1 MAKIVFMG
9 DSITDSFHKFHVD
22 EAGLGNG
29 YVALIAE
36 RLRERGRADFIRN
49 SGHDGF
55 TVSGLLRLF
64 EYDCLQFHPDLVNDC
79 LQFHPDLVTVQIGS
93 NDAAVEMNTGKT
105 IEEQKFAENYRKLLG
120 RIREETGAKILCLGP
135 FIFPHPLEYANWIS
149 VIQKIE
155 ALERQIAAEEG
166 AVFQP
171 LHDRLNRAAEEQGYE
186 AITVDGTHLTREGAK
201 IMADAWLEAAEGMIL
216 TSKFVH

>member
-64 EYDCLQFHPDLVNDC
+64 EYDCLQFHPDLV
-79 LQFHPDLVTVQIGS
+79 TVQIGS
-93 NDAAVEMNTGKT
+93 NDAAVEMDTGKT
-105 IEEQKFAENYRKLLG
+105 IE
-120 RIREETGAKILCLGP
+120 
-135 FIFPHPLEYANWIS
+135 
-149 VIQKIE
+149 
-155 ALERQIAAEEG
+155 
-166 AVFQP
+166 
-171 LHDRLNRAAEEQGYE
+171 
-186 AITVDGTHLTREGAK
+186 
-201 IMADAWLEAAEGMIL
+201 
-216 TSKFVH
+216 

>member
-64 EYDCLQFHPDLVNDC
+64 EYDCLQFHPDLV
-79 LQFHPDLVTVQIGS
+79 TVQIGS
-93 NDAAVEMNTGKT
+93 NDAAVEMNTGSEPSVLAISGT
-105 IEEQKFAENYRKLLG
+105 RMCGVCLFSRSGAWEQTL
-120 RIREETGAKILCLGP
+120 
-135 FIFPHPLEYANWIS
+135 
-149 VIQKIE
+149 
-155 ALERQIAAEEG
+155 
-166 AVFQP
+166 
-171 LHDRLNRAAEEQGYE
+171 
-186 AITVDGTHLTREGAK
+186 TVCMGSSFRVG
-201 IMADAWLEAAEGMIL
+201 
-216 TSKFVH
+216 

>member
-1 MAKIVFMG
+1 MTG
-9 DSITDSFHKFHVD
+9 SPC
-22 EAGLGNG
+22 
-29 YVALIAE
+29 
-36 RLRERGRADFIRN
+36 R
-49 SGHDGF
+49 
-55 TVSGLLRLF
+55 
-64 EYDCLQFHPDLVNDC
+64 DCCGCSRYDC

-105 IEEQKFAENYRKLLG
+105 IEEQEFAENYRKLLG

-135 FIFPHPLEYANWIS
+135 FIFPHPLEYANWIANWIS

-171 LHDRLNRAAEEQGYE
+171 LHDRLNQAAKEQGYE

-201 IMADAWLEAAEGMIL
+201 IMANAWLEVAEGIY
-216 TSKFVH
+216 

>member
-1 MAKIVFMG
+1 MATIVFMG

-36 RLRERGRADFIRN
+36 QLRERGRADFIRN

-64 EYDCLQFHPDLVNDC
+64 EYDC

-135 FIFPHPLEYANWIS
+135 FIFPHPLEYANWIP

-155 ALERQIAAEEG
+155 TLERQIAAEEG

-171 LHDRLNRAAEEQGYE
+171 LHDRLNQAAKEQGYE

-201 IMADAWLEAAEGMIL
+201 IMANAWLEAAEGMIL